1 MFEFDN
7 IDLELIEDMK
17 KLFDGLNNEEVC
29 ALTYFT
35 FSETTTESLI
45 RIRIIENRE
54 KIAVNLFKRIK
65 LVQGKHLKLQVY
77 I

>member
-45 RIRIIENRE
+45 RIRIRIIENRE

-65 LVQGKHLKLQVY
+65 LV
-77 I
+77 

>member
-7 IDLELIEDMK
+7 LDLELIEDMK

-45 RIRIIENRE
+45 RIIENRE

-65 LVQGKHLKLQVY
+65 LV
-77 I
+77 

>member
-17 KLFDGLNNEEVC
+17 KLFDGLDNEEVC

-45 RIRIIENRE
+45 RIIENRE

-65 LVQGKHLKLQVY
+65 LV
-77 I
+77 

>member
-1 MFEFDN
+1 
-7 IDLELIEDMK
+7 MK

-54 KIAVNLFKRIK
+54 KIAVNLFKKNKIS
-65 LVQGKHLKLQVY
+65 VGKASEIADLHLKEFY
-77 I
+77 

>member
-45 RIRIIENRE
+45 RIIENRE

-65 LVQGKHLKLQVY
+65 LV
-77 I
+77 

>member
-1 MFEFDN
+1 LFEFDN

-65 LVQGKHLKLQVY
+65 LV
-77 I
+77 